1 MLEFDMV
8 LKAGR
13 SAAIG
18 CRPPDAGGLAC
29 HPGRR
34 GNDVPH
40 FGAVACYRRAGRAVF
55 TRRARSSP
63 HLACGLNGSFFLHTC
78 NPLNTALA
86 GGRFPISELG
96 NTCGTLHRGGILWE
110 GLGGS
115 LVEGEGGS
123 LKKSNFSN
131 LPTET
136 VWRPRIPWVKRLQ
149 KGVTE
154 K

>member
-1 MLEFDMV
+1 MV

-78 NPLNTALA
+78 GPLSAAQA
-86 GGRFPISELG
+86 GRLVGIVGRSKA
-96 NTCGTLHRGGILWE
+96 CGTLHRGVNSLS
-110 GLGGS
+110 GL
-115 LVEGEGGS
+115 
-123 LKKSNFSN
+123 
-131 LPTET
+131 
-136 VWRPRIPWVKRLQ
+136 
-149 KGVTE
+149 
-154 K
+154 